1 MLSAIVIATFI
12 TMILFITIENFRRDM
27 TLRHIFII
35 NEKLKDFVSNYLGE
49 IQRFDIFLVKNL
61 RERIKEDFMK
71 QEQIDHLELSMIDSR
86 HLKIAYEVDGTR
98 EEVEISTAL
107 GKVEITEVKMPE
119 EMEGYE

>member
-1 MLSAIVIATFI
+1 MLGAVVIATFI
-12 TMILFITIENFRRDM
+12 TMILFIAIENFRRDM

-61 RERIKEDFMK
+61 REKIKEDFMK
-71 QEQIDHLELSMIDSR
+71 EEQIDYLELSMIDSR

-107 GKVEITEVKMPE
+107 GKVEITEVKVPE